1 VTAGLQRHVQ
11 HYLDVAS
18 RFQAER
24 AEGTPLWMRSLR
36 EEGLAQLSRQ
46 GFPTTKHEDWKYTDV
61 GPIVSRPFAP
71 VATFRKATLKARV
84 EQLALPGPR
93 LVFVDGRLAPELCAL
108 DELYPGVM
116 VKSLREAAREDAE
129 ALEAVLGRKARAETH
144 PFIALNA
151 ALLEDGAFVR
161 VRPGA
166 VAPAPL
172 QLVFLACGDGPSPV
186 LASPRVVV
194 VAGENSEAALVEL
207 YAGLDEGN
215 SFTNAVTEVVLG
227 ENARLHHYKLQVE
240 PNAAFH
246 MASLHAEQARDS
258 RLASHSFALGAALAR
273 NEVRSVFAG
282 EGGECVLN
290 GLYVGSGTQHLDNRT
305 DLDHA
310 VPRCTSRELYKGV
323 LDGKARG
330 TFHGRVLVRADAQ
343 RTDARQTNR
352 NLLLSEEAL
361 VDTRPQLEILADDVK
376 CAHGAAV
383 GRLDEQALFYL
394 RARGIPRA
402 EAERLLTY
410 AFASEVVGAVGL
422 EPLRARVEQLLAE
435 RLPGGARRE
444 VEA

>member
-1 VTAGLQRHVQ
+1 MSAGLQ
-11 HYLDVAS
+11 HYLDVAQ
-18 RFQAER
+18 RFQAEQ
-24 AEGTPLWMRSLR
+24 AETAPLWLRALR

-46 GFPTTKHEDWKYTDV
+46 GFPTPRHEDWKYTDV
-61 GPIVSRPFAP
+61 APIVSRGFAP
-71 VATFRKATLKARV
+71 VGAGRSVDLKARV

-93 LVFVDGRLAPELCAL
+93 LVFVDGRHSPELSSL
-108 DELYPGVM
+108 EGLYEGVT
-116 VKSLREAAREDAE
+116 VKSLRVAVREDAE
-129 ALEAVLGRKARAETH
+129 ALEAVLGRRARAEAH
-144 PFIALNA
+144 PFTALNA
-151 ALLEDGAFVR
+151 ALLEEGAFVQ

-166 VAPAPL
+166 VAPSPV
-172 QLVFLACGDGPSPV
+172 QLFFLASGAGAAPV
-186 LASPRVVV
+186 LASPRIVV

-207 YAGLDEGN
+207 YAGVEGGA

-227 ENARLHHYKLQVE
+227 DNARLHHYKLQAE
-240 PNAAFH
+240 PDAAFH
-246 MASLHAEQARDS
+246 LASLHARLSRDS
-258 RLASHSFALGAALAR
+258 SLTSHAFALGGALAR
-273 NEVRSVFAG
+273 NEVYSVFAG

-290 GLYVGSGTQHLDNRT
+290 GLYVGHGTQHLDNRT

-323 LDGKARG
+323 LDDRARG
-330 TFHGRVLVRADAQ
+330 TFHGRVLVRQDAQ
-343 RTDARQTNR
+343 RTDASQTNR

-410 AFASEVVGAVGL
+410 AFASEVVGAVKL
-422 EPLRARVEQLLAE
+422 EPLRARVEQLLAG

-444 VEA
+444 VGA

>member
-1 VTAGLQRHVQ
+1 MSTGLQ
-11 HYLDVAS
+11 HYLDVAQ
-18 RFQAER
+18 RFLAEQAK
-24 AEGTPLWMRSLR
+24 APLWLRSFR
-36 EEGLAQLSRQ
+36 EQGLSELSRR
-46 GFPTTKHEDWKYTDV
+46 GFPTTRNEDWKYTDV
-61 GPIVSRPFAP
+61 APIVSRPFAP
-71 VATFRKATLKARV
+71 VAAVSKVELKARV

-93 LVFVDGRLAPELCAL
+93 LVFVDGRHSPELSSLAGL
-108 DELYPGVM
+108 FAGVT
-116 VKSLREAAREDAE
+116 VKPLRQAMREDAD
-129 ALEAVLGRKARAETH
+129 ALAAVLGRRARSEAN

-151 ALLEDGAFVR
+151 ALLDEGAFVQ

-166 VAPAPL
+166 VAPSPV
-172 QLVFLACGDGPSPV
+172 QLVFLSSGADSAPV
-186 LASPRVVV
+186 LSSPRVVV
-194 VAGENSEAALVEL
+194 VSGANSEAALVEL
-207 YAGLDEGN
+207 YAGVEGGA

-240 PNAAFH
+240 PDAAFH
-246 MASLHAEQARDS
+246 VASLHAEQARDS
-258 RLASHSFALGAALAR
+258 RLASHVFALGGALAR
-273 NEVRSVFAG
+273 NEVSSVFAG

-290 GLYVGSGTQHLDNRT
+290 GLYVGRGTQHLDNRT

-323 LDGKARG
+323 LDGRSRG

-343 RTDARQTNR
+343 RTDASQTNR

-394 RARGIPRA
+394 RARGIPKA

-410 AFASEVVGAVGL
+410 AFASEVVGAVTL
-422 EPLRARVEQLLAE
+422 EPLRARVEQLLAA

-444 VEA
+444 VVA